1 MQSEQV
7 SRAKAEFARIVME
20 IEREKLHREIFCVLG
35 MALLAGSNEKDFRRL
50 VETII
55 ADIEQR
61 RREAGE
67 PN

>member
-7 SRAKAEFARIVME
+7 PRAKAEFARILME
-20 IEREKLHREIFCVLG
+20 IERERLHKEIFCVLG
-35 MALLAGSNEKDFRRL
+35 MALLAASNEKDFRRL

>member
-7 SRAKAEFARIVME
+7 SRAKAEFARILKE
-20 IEREKLHREIFCVLG
+20 IEREKLHREVFCALA
-35 MALLAGSNEKDFRRL
+35 MALLVASNENEFRRL

-61 RREAGE
+61 RREAGK